1 MRAPYHRPPAVPV
14 RPRGGGGPA
23 ARGATYGAFPAA
35 APPGSTCFHMKT
47 TFLDGAGLRGA
58 LIVSAEYVQRH
69 RADLN
74 RINVFPVPDGDTGTN
89 LALTVSS
96 IADHLRRNTDTSIG
110 AVAREAAQAGIM
122 GARGNCGMI
131 LSHFLLGFSDAVGDR
146 TRLGVNDFG
155 QVLRSAT
162 QHVYEA
168 LEKPVEGT
176 MITIMRAIADEAER
190 LQHSDF
196 IVLFERLLV
205 KAREAL
211 ANTPEL
217 LPQLKAAGVVDAG
230 AKGFVHMLEGMGGY
244 LSGDPLTALADTPTY
259 DAEPEIF
266 AAAQASYTEEEQ
278 FRFCTEA
285 LVRGKGLPTQDE
297 ARAWLRER
305 GDSLVVIRSG
315 DLLKVHIHTD
325 QPEEVFGYLRGYGE
339 LASHKAE
346 DMHAQHAVAQRSAAG
361 HMTLARRPISVVTDT
376 ACDLPDE
383 IVRGHGM
390 HLVPL
395 NLIFENQVLRDRLD
409 MSPEQ
414 FVVELKKGAHPS
426 TSQPAPA
433 AFMEGFRR
441 AAEEG
446 ENVIA
451 VLLSSALSGTYAS
464 AQAALKQMGDVG
476 VPIHLFDSKGGSL
489 LQGLLALKASELG
502 ELGWEPARILAEL
515 DRVRGQSGFFI
526 VLDTFERALASGRV
540 GRGKAWLGSLLDIKP
555 VLDIDQAGKLLPI
568 DRVRG
573 RKNALPKMLEILERK
588 VPKSARKV
596 RFGVMHVA
604 APEMLEPVTRE
615 IRARW
620 GNVDVVH
627 APGTPIIGTHAGEGA
642 FGIAYLV
649 ED

>member
-1 MRAPYHRPPAVPV
+1 MNT
-14 RPRGGGGPA
+14 
-23 ARGATYGAFPAA
+23 TY
-35 APPGSTCFHMKT
+35 
-47 TFLDGAGLRGA
+47 LDGAGLRGA
-58 LIVSAEYVQRH
+58 LIMSAEYVQRH

-96 IADHLRRNTDTSIG
+96 IADHLRRNSDTSLG
-110 AVAREAAQAGIM
+110 VVAREAANAGIM

-131 LSHFLLGFSDAVGDR
+131 LSHFLLGFADAIGDR
-146 TRLGVNDFG
+146 PRLRTGDFG

-162 QHVYEA
+162 EHVYKA

-217 LPQLKAAGVVDAG
+217 LPALKARGVVDAG
-230 AKGFVHMLEGMGGY
+230 AKGFVHILEGISGY
-244 LSGDPLTALADTPTY
+244 LSGDPLTALEETPTY
-259 DAEPEIF
+259 DAEPEVF
-266 AAAQASYTEEEQ
+266 AAAEADFGGEEQ

-285 LVRGKGLPTQDE
+285 LVKGKGLPTQDE
-297 ARAWLRER
+297 VRAWMRER

-325 QPEEVFGYLRGYGE
+325 EPDVVFDYLRGYGE

-346 DMHAQHAVAQRSAAG
+346 DMQAQHAVAERARAG
-361 HMTLARRPISVVTDT
+361 HMTLARRPITVVTDT

-395 NLIFENQVLRDRLD
+395 NLIFENRVLRDRLD
-409 MSPEQ
+409 MSAEE
-414 FVVELKKGAHPS
+414 FVVELKQGAHPS

-433 AFMEGFRR
+433 AFMDGFRR

-464 AQAALKQMGDVG
+464 AQAALKQLGDAG

-515 DRVRGQSGFFI
+515 DRVRKQSGFFI

-540 GRGKAWLGSLLDIKP
+540 GRGKAWLGTLLDIKP
-555 VLDIDQAGKLLPI
+555 VLDIDTAGKLAPI

-573 RKNALPKMLEILERK
+573 QKNALAKMLEILEKK
-588 VPKSARKV
+588 VPRGAKKL

-615 IRARW
+615 IRKRW

-627 APGTPIIGTHAGEGA
+627 AAGTPIIGTHAGEGA
-642 FGIAYLV
+642 WGIAYLV

>member
-1 MRAPYHRPPAVPV
+1 MRSFPLPAEVLDRPTRAAA
-14 RPRGGGGPA
+14 RPRGAPSGVP
-23 ARGATYGAFPAA
+23 
-35 APPGSTCFHMKT
+35 APPAERTCFHMKT

-96 IADHLRRNTDTSIG
+96 IADHLRRNSDTSVG

-131 LSHFLLGFSDAVGDR
+131 LSHFLLGFADAVGDR
-146 TRLGVNDFG
+146 SRLMVNDVG

-162 QHVYEA
+162 EHVYKA

-217 LPQLKAAGVVDAG
+217 LPALKARGVVDAG
-230 AKGFVHMLEGMGGY
+230 AKGFVHILEGMSGY
-244 LSGDPLTALADTPTY
+244 LSGDPLTALQETPDY
-259 DAEPEIF
+259 GAEPEVF
-266 AAAQASYTEEEQ
+266 AAAEAEYQAEEQ

-285 LVRGKGLPTQDE
+285 LVRGAGLPTQDE

-325 QPEEVFGYLRGYGE
+325 EPDQVFDYLRGFGE

-346 DMHAQHAVAQRSAAG
+346 DMQAQHAVAQRSAAG

-395 NLIFENQVLRDRLD
+395 NLIFEDRVLRDRLD
-409 MSPEQ
+409 ISADE
-414 FVVELKKGAHPS
+414 FVDQLKKGAHPS

-433 AFMEGFRR
+433 AFMDGFRR
-441 AAEEG
+441 AQEEG
-446 ENVIA
+446 ENVVA

-464 AQAALKQMGDVG
+464 AQDALKQLGDTE
-476 VPIHLFDSKGGSL
+476 VPVHLYDSKAGSL

-515 DRVRGQSGFFI
+515 ERVRGQSGFFI

-555 VLDIDQAGKLLPI
+555 VLDVDPTGKLAPI

-573 RKNALPKMLEILERK
+573 RKNALPKMMEILERK
-588 VPKSARKV
+588 VPKTARKV

>member
-1 MRAPYHRPPAVPV
+1 M
-14 RPRGGGGPA
+14 
-23 ARGATYGAFPAA
+23 
-35 APPGSTCFHMKT
+35 
-47 TFLDGAGLRGA
+47 
-58 LIVSAEYVQRH
+58 SAEYVQRH

-96 IADHLRRNTDTSIG
+96 IADHLRRNTDTSVG
-110 AVAREAAQAGIM
+110 AVAREAANAGIM

-131 LSHFLLGFSDAVGDR
+131 LSHFLLGFSEAIGDR
-146 TRLGVNDFG
+146 ARLDVNDFG
-155 QVLRSAT
+155 AVLRSAT
-162 QHVYEA
+162 EHVYRA

-217 LPQLKAAGVVDAG
+217 LPVLKASGVVDAG
-230 AKGFVHMLEGMGGY
+230 AKGFVHILEGISGY
-244 LSGDPLTALADTPTY
+244 LSGDPLTALEETPSY
-259 DAEPEIF
+259 DAEPAVF
-266 AAAQASYTEEEQ
+266 AAAQAAYGGEEQ

-285 LVRGKGLPTQDE
+285 LVRGAGLPTQDE

-315 DLLKVHIHTD
+315 DMLKVHIHTD
-325 QPEEVFGYLRGYGE
+325 EPDEVFDYLRGFGE

-346 DMHAQHAVAQRSAAG
+346 DMRAQHAVAERAAAG
-361 HMTLARRPISVVTDT
+361 HMTLARRPITVVTDT

-395 NLIFENQVLRDRLD
+395 NLIFDDQVLRDRFD
-409 MSPEQ
+409 ITAEQ

-433 AFMEGFRR
+433 AFMDGFRR

-446 ENVIA
+446 ENVVA

-464 AQAALKQMGDVG
+464 AQAALRQMGDAG
-476 VPIHLFDSKGGSL
+476 VPIHLFDSKAGSL

-502 ELGWEPARILAEL
+502 ELGWEPDRILAEL
-515 DRVRGQSGFFI
+515 ERVRGQSGFFI

-555 VLDIDQAGKLLPI
+555 VLDVDPSGKLAPI

-573 RKNALPKMLEILERK
+573 KKNALPRMLEILERK
-588 VPKSARKV
+588 VPRGARKV

-604 APEMLEPVTRE
+604 APEMLDVVTKE

-627 APGTPIIGTHAGEGA
+627 AAGTPIIGTHAGEGA
-642 FGIAYLV
+642 WGIAYLV

>member
-1 MRAPYHRPPAVPV
+1 
-14 RPRGGGGPA
+14 
-23 ARGATYGAFPAA
+23 
-35 APPGSTCFHMKT
+35 MKT
-47 TFLDGAGLRGA
+47 TYLDGAGLRGA

-96 IADHLRRNTDTSIG
+96 IADHLRRNTDSSVG
-110 AVAREAAQAGIM
+110 VVAREAAQAGIM

-131 LSHFLLGFSDAVGDR
+131 LSHFLLGFADAIGDR
-146 TRLGVNDFG
+146 PRLRVADFG

-162 QHVYEA
+162 EHVYRA

-211 ANTPEL
+211 ASTPEL
-217 LPQLKAAGVVDAG
+217 LPQLKANGVVDAG
-230 AKGFVHMLEGMGGY
+230 AKGFVHILEGIAGY
-244 LSGDPLTALADTPTY
+244 LSGDPLTALEATPAY
-259 DAEPEIF
+259 DAEPEVF
-266 AAAQASYTEEEQ
+266 AAATADFGGAEQ

-285 LVRGKGLPTQDE
+285 LVRGAGLPTQDE

-325 QPEEVFGYLRGYGE
+325 EPDEVFDYLRGFGE
-339 LASHKAE
+339 LASSKAE
-346 DMHAQHAVAQRSAAG
+346 DMQAQHAVAERAAAG

-376 ACDLPDE
+376 ASDLPDE

-390 HLVPL
+390 HMVPL
-395 NLIFENQVLRDRLD
+395 NLIFEDRVLRDRFD

-414 FVVELKKGAHPS
+414 FVIELQNGAHPS

-441 AAEEG
+441 ASEEG

-464 AQAALKQMGDVG
+464 AQAAVKQLGELE
-476 VPIHLFDSKGGSL
+476 VPIHLFDSRGGSL

-502 ELGWEPARILAEL
+502 ERGWEPARILPEL
-515 DRVRGQSGFFI
+515 ERVRGQSGFFI

-555 VLDIDQAGKLLPI
+555 VLDIDAAGKLQPI

-588 VPKSARKV
+588 VPRGVKKV
-596 RFGVMHVA
+596 RFGVMHVG

-615 IRARW
+615 IRARY

-642 FGIAYLV
+642 WGIAYLV

>member
-1 MRAPYHRPPAVPV
+1 
-14 RPRGGGGPA
+14 
-23 ARGATYGAFPAA
+23 
-35 APPGSTCFHMKT
+35 MKT

-58 LIVSAEYVQRH
+58 LIMASEYVQRH

-96 IADHLRRNTDTSIG
+96 IADHLRRNTDTSVG
-110 AVAREAAQAGIM
+110 LVAREAANAGIM

-131 LSHFLLGFSDAVGDR
+131 LSHFLLGFAEAIGDR
-146 TRLGVNDFG
+146 TRLGVADFG
-155 QVLRSAT
+155 GVLRSAT
-162 QHVYEA
+162 AHVYEA

-196 IVLFERLLV
+196 VVLFERLLV

-230 AKGFVHMLEGMGGY
+230 AKGFVHILEGIGGY
-244 LSGDPLTALADTPTY
+244 LSGDPLTALEETPEY
-259 DAEPEIF
+259 GAEPEIF
-266 AAAQASYTEEEQ
+266 AAAQASYEAEEQ

-285 LVRGKGLPTQDE
+285 LVRGTNLPTQDA

-315 DLLKVHIHTD
+315 DMLKVHIHTD
-325 QPEEVFGYLRGYGE
+325 EPDEVFGYLRGFGE

-346 DMHAQHAVAQRSAAG
+346 DMQAQHAVAQRSAAG

-376 ACDLPDE
+376 ACDLPDD

-395 NLIFENQVLRDRLD
+395 NLIFDKQVLRDRFD
-409 MSPEQ
+409 MTPEQ
-414 FVVELKKGAHPS
+414 FVIELKKGAHPS

-446 ENVIA
+446 ENVIG

-464 AQAALKQMGDVG
+464 AQAALKQLGDAG

-502 ELGWEPARILAEL
+502 ERGWEPERILAEL
-515 DRVRGQSGFFI
+515 ERVRKQSGFFI

-555 VLDIDQAGKLLPI
+555 VLDIDQTGKLLPI

-588 VPKSARKV
+588 VPKSAKKV

-615 IRARW
+615 IRARY
-620 GNVDVVH
+620 GNVDVVQ

-642 FGIAYLV
+642 WGIAYLV

>member
-1 MRAPYHRPPAVPV
+1 
-14 RPRGGGGPA
+14 
-23 ARGATYGAFPAA
+23 
-35 APPGSTCFHMKT
+35 MKT

-58 LIVSAEYVQRH
+58 LIMSAEYVQRH

-96 IADHLRRNTDTSIG
+96 IADHLRRSTDSSVG
-110 AVAREAAQAGIM
+110 VVAREAANAGIM

-131 LSHFLLGFSDAVGDR
+131 LSHFLLGFADAIGDR
-146 TRLGVNDFG
+146 ARLRVSDFG

-162 QHVYEA
+162 EHVYKA

-211 ANTPEL
+211 ASTPEL
-217 LPQLKAAGVVDAG
+217 LPALKARGVVDAG
-230 AKGFVHMLEGMGGY
+230 AKGFVHILEGISGY
-244 LSGDPLTALADTPTY
+244 LSGDPLTALDQTPTY
-259 DAEPEIF
+259 DAEPAVF
-266 AAAQASYTEEEQ
+266 AAAEADFGGEEQ

-325 QPEEVFGYLRGYGE
+325 EPDEVFGYLRGFGE

-346 DMHAQHAVAQRSAAG
+346 DMQAQHAVAERARAG

-433 AFMEGFRR
+433 AFMDGFRR
-441 AAEEG
+441 ATEEG
-446 ENVIA
+446 ENVVA

-464 AQAALKQMGDVG
+464 AQAALKQMGGSADVP
-476 VPIHLFDSKGGSL
+476 VHLFDSKGGSL

-515 DRVRGQSGFFI
+515 ERVRAQSGFFI

-555 VLDIDQAGKLLPI
+555 VLDIDAAGKLLPI

-573 RKNALPKMLEILERK
+573 RKNALPRMLEILEKK
-588 VPKSARKV
+588 VPRGVKKL
-596 RFGVMHVA
+596 RFGVMHVG
-604 APEMLEPVTRE
+604 APEVLEPVTRE
-615 IRARW
+615 IRARY

-642 FGIAYLV
+642 WGIAYLV

>member
-1 MRAPYHRPPAVPV
+1 
-14 RPRGGGGPA
+14 
-23 ARGATYGAFPAA
+23 
-35 APPGSTCFHMKT
+35 MKT

-131 LSHFLLGFSDAVGDR
+131 LSHFLLGFAEAVGDR
-146 TRLGVNDFG
+146 ARLGVNDFG

-205 KAREAL
+205 RAREAL
-211 ANTPEL
+211 ASTPDL

-230 AKGFVHMLEGMGGY
+230 AKGFVHILEGIGSY

-285 LVRGKGLPTQDE
+285 LVRGPGLPTQDE

-325 QPEEVFGYLRGYGE
+325 EPDEVFGYLRGFGE

-395 NLIFENQVLRDRLD
+395 NLIFEDQVLRDRLD

-464 AQAALKQMGDVG
+464 AQAALKQMGDVE

-515 DRVRGQSGFFI
+515 ERVRGQSGFFI

-555 VLDIDQAGKLLPI
+555 VLDVDPTGKLVPI

-573 RKNALPKMLEILERK
+573 RKNALPKMMEILERK
-588 VPKSARKV
+588 VPKGAKKV

-604 APEMLEPVTRE
+604 APEMLAPVTKE